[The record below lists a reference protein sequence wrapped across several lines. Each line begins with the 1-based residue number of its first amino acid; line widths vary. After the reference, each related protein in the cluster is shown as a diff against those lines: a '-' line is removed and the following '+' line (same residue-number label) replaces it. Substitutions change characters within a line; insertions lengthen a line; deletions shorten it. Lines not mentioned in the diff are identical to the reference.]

1 MVTLTPFITIDV
13 KLSSSRY
20 RLVTWFALVL
30 GLALMLSLLA
40 LPMSYRIGLVVL
52 LISCTILSQLLSKQ
66 LLALT
71 ALTSPSGRPA
81 NISSLQDIEWQLQ
94 WVQGYIRTPWGSVS
108 DMYAATL
115 NHIHHYGHVM
125 VLEFDI
131 NTPLSG
137 DTQSLHQQFIIWQDQ
152 LDVDSWRK
160 LSVLANQ

>member
-71 ALTSPSGRPA
+71 ALT
-81 NISSLQDIEWQLQ
+81 
-94 WVQGYIRTPWGSVS
+94 
-108 DMYAATL
+108 
-115 NHIHHYGHVM
+115 
-125 VLEFDI
+125 
-131 NTPLSG
+131 
-137 DTQSLHQQFIIWQDQ
+137 
-152 LDVDSWRK
+152 
-160 LSVLANQ
+160 